1 MYLNEIKE
9 DYCIYVNDKSEYLQI
24 QKFMFTVGIY
34 WCGLD
39 NRTKIFESWSWGDEL
54 YFPRYINVYYY
65 EGSKYHQMGN
75 NDILKRIKI
84 NASAIL
90 RKHKLEKINVNK
102 NK

>member
-24 QKFMFTVGIY
+24 QKFMFTVDIY
-34 WCGLD
+34 WCNSD
-39 NRTKIFESWSWGDEL
+39 NMTKIFEHWTWGEME
-54 YFPRYINVYYY
+54 FPRYINIYYY
-65 EGSKYHQMGN
+65 KGSRRHEMAN
-75 NDILKRIKI
+75 NNCLKELKI